1 VSDGAWLIRTLGGR
15 KMLANTFEFKNNRLV
30 DPFIL
35 PAFTLTGIIGLTY
48 LAVASAQL
56 PAKTV

>member
-1 VSDGAWLIRTLGGR
+1 VLNSTYGR
-15 KMLANTFEFKNNRLV
+15 GKILAATFEFKNNLLV